1 MESFTIKEI
10 FDANFDENS
19 YRFFANNEFPS
30 KKQEKYRNF
39 NIDEIL
45 CNKKY
50 FKEDNINL
58 KDSIYVSNE
67 DNDKV
72 NISKFTFETLS
83 SDLKEKVIKGNNFF
97 QKLSLLLTNEIIVI
111 DVNNSLNDVLRIKYE
126 IKDYKNSILT
136 SPIYILNVKKDV
148 TLKLSEMFFDN
159 SSNVSSLILPLT
171 FLFLEDSSNL
181 DCYRYIETKNSEI
194 ILNSN
199 VNLRANSNY
208 NLININF
215 ANNFIRQDVEIN
227 LSDEK
232 SFADVSSLNFSINK
246 SLIDNFINVNHNA
259 NFTDSSEN
267 FKYILKD
274 FSKTY
279 FTGEIFVK
287 EGFQKINAS
296 QNCKSIL
303 LSKNARAF
311 ARPWLKIFA
320 DDVKCS
326 HGATF
331 GELDK
336 DALFYLETRG
346 INEDIARKMLINAF
360 LSEALFKVQDED
372 FIALCHKKFSNF

>member
-1 MESFTIKEI
+1 MESFTIKD
-10 FDANFDENS
+10 FFNTNCKENS
-19 YRFFANNEFPS
+19 GIFFTSTDFPS
-30 KKQEKYRNF
+30 KKQEKFRNF

-45 CNKKY
+45 CNESFSKDDKLDL
-50 FKEDNINL
+50 KDNI
-58 KDSIYVSNE
+58 KVSIEDSKKI
-67 DNDKV
+67 
-72 NISKFTFETLS
+72 NITKCTFETLKN
-83 SDLKEKVIKGNNFF
+83 DLREKIITNLNFF
-97 QKLSLLLTNEIIVI
+97 QKLSLLLANEIVVI
-111 DVNNSLNDVLRIKYE
+111 DVDDNLNDILRINYE

-136 SPIYILNVKKDV
+136 SPTYILNVKKNV
-148 TLKLSEMFFDN
+148 SLKLSEMFFDN
-159 SSNVSSLILPLT
+159 NSNVGSLILPLT

-181 DCYRYIETKNSEI
+181 DCCRYIETKNSRI
-194 ILNSN
+194 ILSST
-199 VNLRANSNY
+199 VNLKANSNY
-208 NLININF
+208 NLINLNF
-215 ANNFIRQDVEIN
+215 ANELIRQDVEIN
-227 LSDEK
+227 LQDEK

-346 INEDIARKMLINAF
+346 INEDMARKMLINAF
-360 LSEALFKVQDED
+360 LSEVLFKVQDED
-372 FIALCHKKFSNF
+372 FSSLCYKKFSNF